1 MMHVL
6 YWKKKKTI
14 TFSWH
19 LSLFF
24 FEIHLHVIIVL
35 YNLTNFTI
43 NQKMFLSLY
52 SFCSI
57 TLYDIVNSYN
67 VNFVFSYNLI
77 LPQIYCK
84 IKHSSSV
91 GMYFW
96 HLKNPNSSLSRLIIK
111 WNIKSIQYERIKL
124 KKNYNQKKK
133 SSTIQIHNVIRRG
146 IQRKE

>member
-6 YWKKKKTI
+6 YWMKKKTI
-14 TFSWH
+14 IFYWH

-57 TLYDIVNSYN
+57 TLWIRTI

-96 HLKNPNSSLSRLIIK
+96 HLKNPNSSLSRPIIK
-111 WNIKSIQYERIKL
+111 RNIKSIQYEMIKL

-133 SSTIQIHNVIRRG
+133 IKHCANSQCH
-146 IQRKE
+146 